1 VTDPIK
7 IIVGLGNPGPSNL
20 LDRHNAG
27 YWFADVLARRYGGEF
42 RSEVKFHGDLCRVNI
57 EGHDIRLLK
66 PTTYMN
72 RSGLAIQALA
82 AYLKYTAS
90 QILVVHDELD
100 LPLGKVKLKRGGG
113 HGGHN
118 GLRDVISHIG
128 KEFFRLRIGIGHP
141 GDKEEVIDY
150 VLRRASREDE
160 NIIIDTINDAAGVI
174 PLLLAEGEH
183 KAMHKLHS
191 RDVIPKPYRKDAE
204 EDGEEDK
211 GEEGK

>member
-1 VTDPIK
+1 MTDPIK
-7 IIVGLGNPGPSNL
+7 LIVGLGNPGSSNL

-27 YWFADVLARRYGGEF
+27 YWFVDALARRYGGEF
-42 RSEVKFHGDLCRVNI
+42 RSEVKFHGDVCRFTI

-82 AYLKYTAS
+82 AYLKYPAY

-100 LPLGKVKLKRGGG
+100 LPLGKIKLKRGGG

-141 GDKEEVIDY
+141 GAKEDVIDY

-160 NIIIDTINDAAGVI
+160 NAIIDAINDAADVI
-174 PLLLAEGEH
+174 PLLLAEGGE

-191 RDVIPKPYRKDAE
+191 RDAIPKPYRKE
-204 EDGEEDK
+204 GGEEEG
-211 GEEGK
+211 GE